1 LIEAALQLFGTAR
14 LARRQGSTQQMIAPR
29 AVDIP
34 LAKIQVDFGAAD

>member
-1 LIEAALQLFGTAR
+1 LELPVLRGGRIV
-14 LARRQGSTQQMIAPR
+14 QQMIAPR